1 MLVLTEGVRTAFEL
15 RGVNAAFTTPFNK
28 DESIDEKAL
37 RKDIKYLVKAGVH
50 GLVSCSTP
58 GEMVLMTNEER
69 KRVIQITVEE
79 SDGVPVIAE
88 CGCAR
93 TNDAVDMAKY
103 AQDAG
108 ASAVM
113 ALTPWFYPQHPR
125 DLLAYYEAIADAVEV
140 PIIIYNLPKY
150 TGVKIDT
157 GLVSELASNSNIHGF
172 KDTSGDLIYF
182 QELMEKAGDHM
193 NFVMGADELVLPA
206 LAVGATGCITAMAAC
221 VPEMVLDLYNSFMKK
236 DIKHAQ
242 KIQLGIIRL
251 KNVFRK
257 MPYLSGQKLAQETL
271 GRPSGLTRMPLGRVT
286 DAERD
291 LIKKEIKKLGLV

>member
-1 MLVLTEGVRTAFEL
+1 MA
-15 RGVNAAFTTPFNK
+15 
-28 DESIDEKAL
+28 
-37 RKDIKYLVKAGVH
+37 
-50 GLVSCSTP
+50 
-58 GEMVLMTNEER
+58 LMTNEER
-69 KRVIQITVEE
+69 KRVIEITVEE
-79 SDGVPVIAE
+79 SSGVPVIAE

-93 TNDAVDMAKY
+93 TKDAVDMAKY
-103 AQDAG
+103 AQDVG

-125 DLLAYYEAIADAVEV
+125 DLRAHYRAIAGAVKIPV
-140 PIIIYNLPKY
+140 IIYNLPKY
-150 TGVKIDT
+150 TGVKMDPD
-157 GLVSELASNSNIHGF
+157 LVAELASHPNIRGF

-182 QELMEKAGDHM
+182 QELIGKAGDRM
-193 NFVMGADELVLPA
+193 DFVVGADELVLPA

-221 VPEMVLDLYNSFMKK
+221 VPKMVLDLYNSFMKK